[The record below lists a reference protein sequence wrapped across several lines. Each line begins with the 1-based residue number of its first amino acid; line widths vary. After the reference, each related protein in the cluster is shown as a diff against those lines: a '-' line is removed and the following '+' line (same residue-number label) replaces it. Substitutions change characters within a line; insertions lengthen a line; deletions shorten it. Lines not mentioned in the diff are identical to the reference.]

1 MGVVAFENIVAN
13 FILIPWLSLNGAA
26 LGTSISEALV
36 TVPLLVYG
44 ARACEGFHWLRVFG
58 ELIVAGTACAVA
70 MGLLVHSPVAAV
82 LLGGLAYLAVFAA
95 FEHRIFPDDV
105 RGALSLLRR
114 RPALDPPLPEPDL
127 QHLP

>member
-1 MGVVAFENIVAN
+1 
-13 FILIPWLSLNGAA
+13 
-26 LGTSISEALV
+26 V
-36 TVPLLVYG
+36 TVPLLVY
-44 ARACEGFHWLRVFG
+44 AAQACGSFHWLRVLG
-58 ELIVAGTACAVA
+58 GPVVAGAACAAA

-82 LLGGLAYLAVFAA
+82 LVGGLVYLAGFAA
-95 FEHRIFPDDV
+95 FEHRLFPEDV